1 MEKECEGSFSY
12 FFVKMGE
19 QCIANEWQEGISVDG
34 EILYAKGM
42 NRMGYMVLYGTQ
54 TGTAED
60 LATELQEDIQALG
73 IECGC
78 ENVFDVEFSLLDS
91 LEKVFVIISTW
102 GDGDPP
108 DDAED
113 FCENLSTVDAG
124 RFEGLEYAVFALGDS
139 GYELF
144 CECGKQVDEKL
155 AFAGAKAVAKRVD
168 CDIDIDEPFREWKEN
183 LLSMLK
189 KDASVAGV

>member
-1 MEKECEGSFSY
+1 
-12 FFVKMGE
+12 
-19 QCIANEWQEGISVDG
+19 
-34 EILYAKGM
+34 M
-42 NRMGYMVLYGTQ
+42 NRKGYMVLYGTQ

-60 LATELQEDIQALG
+60 LAVELQEDIRELG

-78 ENVFDVEFSLLDS
+78 ENVFDVDVAQLDS

-113 FCENLSTVDAG
+113 FCEVLSKVNEN
-124 RFEGLEYAVFALGDS
+124 RLKGLDYAVFALGDS

-144 CECGKQVDEKL
+144 CECGKQVDKYL
-155 AFAGAKAVAKRVD
+155 SFAGAHALMDRVD
-168 CDIDIDEPFREWKEN
+168 CDIDIDEPFREWKEK
-183 LLSMLK
+183 LLSILRECV
-189 KDASVAGV
+189 SVVEA